1 MKQKIMVVSIIS
13 VFILMVLPSIP
24 AVEYDVTIKANESNL
39 IDELQGLDV
48 TDLKERIQKINIYKS
63 REELKN
69 IGVGSAIGGLK
80 GKINDNPVQP
90 QCIVTLILIV
100 LIILLK
106 VLGGIIGS
114 IFAAVSAIVDV
125 ASVILGKIVA
135 LALAVIKPII
145 KLTLL
150 SLIAYFVIAGIIDLV
165 FLCMFIPLIILTGGS

>member
-1 MKQKIMVVSIIS
+1 MKQKIIVVSILS

-24 AVEYDVTIKANESNL
+24 AVEYDVAIKANESNL
-39 IDELQGLDV
+39 IDELQGIDV

-90 QCIVTLILIV
+90 QCIVTLMV